1 MSLLL
6 TLEQGPRAQA
16 VRQTRLDQGELV
28 IGRSPDADWQIDDP
42 DMFVSRAHCKITSGQ
57 DGYVVV
63 DTSSSGL
70 FIDDAG
76 SALGSGNSARLRH
89 GMRLRLGD
97 YVVSVELQPAEGH
110 LQHFKPAPSRTSV
123 PQPAPAASRAPV
135 GLGGDDFFSLKTDEE
150 PQRRRPTDLP
160 NPFEHPEP
168 GAFRA
173 YERAGG
179 SERNSPA
186 FDDPFSLDPVATPVA
201 NGHADNSQNGTT
213 SFADPFGVASAETP
227 PSKPKA
233 EPVVTQSPSF
243 DDGFDLPPIASP
255 PPVVDANPHETA
267 LAPPPAQAPVST
279 KPAAPAPWDVPAR
292 RADAPSPPP
301 MSLRAR
307 EKAAVSSAAAHAPA
321 APAASPAPAPS
332 DSALRAAFLRGLG
345 LDEGAPSNRD
355 PLVEMEKFGREY
367 RLMLEGLMQLLRKRA
382 EEKGNARI
390 EQTIVGSSEV
400 NPLKFLPTVDDALA
414 TILAERSP
422 GFLAGEPAI
431 SDAVRDLAHHHV
443 RAWRGLQGAL
453 RHMIDRFDPVALEEE
468 LKSSSSIEK
477 LLAGGRSAKL
487 WDLYKKR
494 HREIAVSAETRFMGE
509 IGADFRNAYEEE

>member
-16 VRQTRLDQGELV
+16 VRQTRLDKGELV

-57 DGYVVV
+57 DGYVVI

-97 YVVSVELQPAEGH
+97 YVVSVELQPNEAQ
-110 LQHFKPAPSRTSV
+110 LQHFKPAPARTSV
-123 PQPAPAASRAPV
+123 PQPAPPASRVPI

-150 PQRRRPTDLP
+150 PQRPRPADLP

-186 FDDPFSLDPVATPVA
+186 FDDPFSLDPVATPVS
-201 NGHADNSQNGTT
+201 NGHADDSQNGTAA
-213 SFADPFGVASAETP
+213 FADPFGLATAETP
-227 PSKPKA
+227 PPKPKA

-243 DDGFDLPPIASP
+243 DGGFDLPPIAP
-255 PPVVDANPHETA
+255 PPPIADAEPREAAH
-267 LAPPPAQAPVST
+267 APSPV
-279 KPAAPAPWDVPAR
+279 KPASPAPWDVPVR
-292 RADAPSPPP
+292 LPDAPPPPP

-307 EKAAVSSAAAHAPA
+307 EKAASS
-321 APAASPAPAPS
+321 SPAPATAPS

-345 LDEGAPSNRD
+345 VDENDPSNRD
-355 PLVEMEKFGREY
+355 PIAEMEKFGREY
-367 RLMLEGLMQLLRKRA
+367 RMMLEGLMQLLRKRA

-431 SDAVRDLAHHHV
+431 ADAIRDLAHHHV

-453 RHMIDRFDPVALEEE
+453 RHMIDRFDPIALEEE

>member
-42 DMFVSRAHCKITSGQ
+42 DMFVSRAHCKITAGQ
-57 DGYVVV
+57 DGYIVV

-97 YVVSVELQPAEGH
+97 YVVSVELQPTEAH
-110 LQHFKPAPSRTSV
+110 LQHFKPTPSRTSV
-123 PQPAPAASRAPV
+123 PQPATAASRAPV
-135 GLGGDDFFSLKTDEE
+135 GLGGDDFFSIKTDEE
-150 PQRRRPTDLP
+150 PRRPRPADLP

-201 NGHADNSQNGTT
+201 NGHADDGQDGTGT
-213 SFADPFGVASAETP
+213 FADPFGLASADTP
-227 PSKPKA
+227 PPKPKA

-255 PPVVDANPHETA
+255 PPSVDANPRETA
-267 LAPPPAQAPVST
+267 LSPPPALAPVSA
-279 KPAAPAPWDVPAR
+279 KPASPAPWD
-292 RADAPSPPP
+292 APPPPP

-307 EKAAVSSAAAHAPA
+307 EKAAASSAVPPA
-321 APAASPAPAPS
+321 AASAPAPS
-332 DSALRAAFLRGLG
+332 DSALRAAFLRGMG
-345 LDEGAPSNRD
+345 LDENAASNRD
-355 PLVEMEKFGREY
+355 PLAEMEKFGREY

-431 SDAVRDLAHHHV
+431 SDAIRDLAHHHV

>member
-57 DGYVVV
+57 DGYIVI

-76 SALGSGNSARLRH
+76 SALGPGNSARLRH

-97 YVVSVELQPAEGH
+97 YVVSVELQPTEGH
-110 LQHFKPAPSRTSV
+110 QQHFKPAPSRTSV
-123 PQPAPAASRAPV
+123 AQPAPAPSRAPA

-150 PQRRRPTDLP
+150 PQRPRPADLP

-201 NGHADNSQNGTT
+201 NGHADDVQNGTAA
-213 SFADPFGVASAETP
+213 FADPFGVASSETP
-227 PSKPKA
+227 PPKQRS

-243 DDGFDLPPIASP
+243 DDGFDLPPVALP
-255 PPVVDANPHETA
+255 PPVAEAKPGDP
-267 LAPPPAQAPVST
+267 APASASARPAS
-279 KPAAPAPWDVPAR
+279 PAPWDLPVRLP
-292 RADAPSPPP
+292 DAPPPPP

-307 EKAAVSSAAAHAPA
+307 EKAAAS
-321 APAASPAPAPS
+321 SPAPTTAPS
-332 DSALRAAFLRGLG
+332 DSALRSAFLRGLG
-345 LDEGAPSNRD
+345 LDESVASNRD

-431 SDAVRDLAHHHV
+431 ADAIRDLAHHHV